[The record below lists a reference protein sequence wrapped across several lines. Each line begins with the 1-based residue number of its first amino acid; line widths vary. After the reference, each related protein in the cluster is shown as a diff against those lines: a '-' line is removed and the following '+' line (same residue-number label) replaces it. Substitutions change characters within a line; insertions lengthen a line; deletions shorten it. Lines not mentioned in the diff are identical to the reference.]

1 MDAGQMKNLR
11 DTFRD
16 MTPDEMREASREA
29 EIDSMTKNDAPIE
42 YLTPAEFFRR
52 MRVIRSTL
60 EKFGFKEE
68 SGVWTYS
75 APIAN
80 GALVCTVTVNAGGA
94 VEEMT
99 TDAATGDEYVQ
110 HRIAAASGK
119 FVGGVRCEI
128 MALMRRIAD
137 ACFERDVFKTAL
149 ARGILSFAET
159 EWGETPEFLWKNFP
173 DYAVMRRKDTDK
185 WYALLARLT
194 ADKVGGSKKDIIEVV
209 NMRRTEGMDG
219 PRFLPAYHMNKKTWT
234 TIVLDGTVG
243 AEELQKLLK
252 ESRKLATK

>member
-1 MDAGQMKNLR
+1 MPKLNTQ
-11 DTFRD
+11 T
-16 MTPDEMREASREA
+16 
-29 EIDSMTKNDAPIE
+29 E
-42 YLTPAEFFRR
+42 YVTPAEFFRR
-52 MRVIRSTL
+52 MRVKRATL
-60 EKFGFKEE
+60 QKFGFKKK
-68 SGVWTYS
+68 SGGWTYS

-110 HRIAAASGK
+110 HRIDEASGK

-128 MALMRRIAD
+128 MALMKRIAD
-137 ACFERDVFKTAL
+137 SCFERDVFKTDL
-149 ARGILSFAET
+149 ARSIIAYAES
-159 EWGETPEFLWKNFP
+159 EWEEMPEFLWKNFP
-173 DYAVMRRKDTDK
+173 DYAVLRRKDTDK
-185 WYALLARLT
+185 WYALVARLT

-234 TIVLDGTVG
+234 TVILDGTID
-243 AEELQKLLK
+243 ANKLLRFLTV
-252 ESRKLATK
+252 SRENAR

>member
-1 MDAGQMKNLR
+1 MPKLNTQ
-11 DTFRD
+11 T
-16 MTPDEMREASREA
+16 
-29 EIDSMTKNDAPIE
+29 E
-42 YLTPAEFFRR
+42 YVTPAEFFRR
-52 MRVIRSTL
+52 MRVKRATL
-60 EKFGFKEE
+60 QKFGFKKE
-68 SGVWTYS
+68 SGGWTYS

-128 MALMRRIAD
+128 MALMKRIAD
-137 ACFERDVFKTAL
+137 SCFERDVFKTDL
-149 ARGILSFAET
+149 ARSIIAYAES
-159 EWGETPEFLWKNFP
+159 EWEEMPEFLWKNFP

-234 TIVLDGTVG
+234 TVILDGTID
-243 AEELQKLLK
+243 ANKLLRFLTV
-252 ESRKLATK
+252 SRENAR

>member
-1 MDAGQMKNLR
+1 MNPVSTLNIQS
-11 DTFRD
+11 
-16 MTPDEMREASREA
+16 EYEAP
-29 EIDSMTKNDAPIE
+29 T
-42 YLTPAEFFRR
+42 EFFRR
-52 MRVIRSTL
+52 KRVKHSAL
-60 EKFGFKEE
+60 QKFGFKKD
-68 SGVWTYS
+68 SSRWTYS
-75 APIAN
+75 APVAN
-80 GALVCTVTVNAGGA
+80 GALVCTIAVDAGGMVTENTVDA
-94 VEEMT
+94 T
-99 TDAATGDEYVQ
+99 TNEEYVQ
-110 HRIAAASGK
+110 HHIAAASGK
-119 FVGGVRCEI
+119 FVGGVRRDI

-234 TIVLDGTVG
+234 TIVLDGSVG
-243 AEELQKLLK
+243 KDELLGLLS
-252 ESRKLATK
+252 ESRNSAGGGKNQISKH

>member
-1 MDAGQMKNLR
+1 MPKLNTQ
-11 DTFRD
+11 T
-16 MTPDEMREASREA
+16 
-29 EIDSMTKNDAPIE
+29 E
-42 YLTPAEFFRR
+42 YVTPAEFFRR
-52 MRVIRSTL
+52 MRVKRATL
-60 EKFGFKEE
+60 QKFGFKKE

-75 APIAN
+75 ASVAN
-80 GALVCTVTVNAGGA
+80 GALVCTIAVDAGGMVTENTVDA
-94 VEEMT
+94 T
-99 TDAATGDEYVQ
+99 TNEEYVQ
-110 HRIAAASGK
+110 HHIAAASGK
-119 FVGGVRCEI
+119 FVGGVRRDI

-234 TIVLDGTVG
+234 TVILDGTID
-243 AEELQKLLK
+243 ANKLLQFLTV
-252 ESRKLATK
+252 SRENAR

>member
-1 MDAGQMKNLR
+1 VKNLR

-60 EKFGFKEE
+60 EKFGFKKE

-75 APIAN
+75 APIAS
-80 GALVCTVTVNAGGA
+80 GALICTLTVNASGA
-94 VEEMT
+94 VKETT

-110 HRIAAASGK
+110 HHVVGASGK
-119 FVGGVRCEI
+119 FVGSVRCEI
-128 MALMRRIAD
+128 MALMKRVAD
-137 ACFERDVFKTAL
+137 SCFERDVFKTDL
-149 ARGILSFAET
+149 ARGIIAFAES
-159 EWGETPEFLWKNFP
+159 EWGEKPEFLWKNFP
-173 DYAVMRRKDTDK
+173 DYAVLRRKDTDK
-185 WYALLARLT
+185 LYALVARLT

-209 NMRRTEGMDG
+209 NLRRTEGMDG
-219 PRFLPAYHMNKKTWT
+219 SRFLPAYHMNKKTWT
-234 TIVLDGTVG
+234 TVILDGTID
-243 AEELQKLLK
+243 ANKLLRFLTV
-252 ESRKLATK
+252 SRENAR

>member
-1 MDAGQMKNLR
+1 MDK
-11 DTFRD
+11 T
-16 MTPDEMREASREA
+16 
-29 EIDSMTKNDAPIE
+29 IDYAP
-42 YLTPAEFFRR
+42 PGEFFKR
-52 MRVIRSTL
+52 MRIKHGAL
-60 EKFGFKEE
+60 QKFGFKKD
-68 SGVWTYS
+68 SGRWTYS
-75 APIAN
+75 APVAN

-119 FVGGVRCEI
+119 FVGGVRRDI

-173 DYAVMRRKDTDK
+173 DYAVLRRKDTDK

-209 NMRRTEGMDG
+209 NMRRTAGMGG

-234 TIVLDGTVG
+234 TIVLDGSVG
-243 AEELQKLLK
+243 KDELLGLLS
-252 ESRKLATK
+252 ESRNRAGENGIAFETPCVPEK

>member
-1 MDAGQMKNLR
+1 MAK
-11 DTFRD
+11 TYV
-16 MTPDEMREASREA
+16 
-29 EIDSMTKNDAPIE
+29 PIE
-42 YLTPAEFFRR
+42 YVTPAEFFRR
-52 MRVIRSTL
+52 MRVKRATL
-60 EKFGFKEE
+60 QKFGFKKE
-68 SGVWTYS
+68 SGGWTYS

-128 MALMRRIAD
+128 MALMKRIAD
-137 ACFERDVFKTAL
+137 SCFERDVFKTDL
-149 ARGILSFAET
+149 ARSIIAYAES
-159 EWGETPEFLWKNFP
+159 EWEEMPEFLWKNFP
-173 DYAVMRRKDTDK
+173 DYAVLRRKDIVE
-185 WYALLARLT
+185 A
-194 ADKVGGSKKDIIEVV
+194 V
-209 NMRRTEGMDG
+209 NLRRTDSMDG

-234 TIVLDGTVG
+234 TIVLDGAVG
-243 AEELQKLLK
+243 AAELQKLLA

>member
-1 MDAGQMKNLR
+1 MPKLNTQ
-11 DTFRD
+11 T
-16 MTPDEMREASREA
+16 
-29 EIDSMTKNDAPIE
+29 E
-42 YLTPAEFFRR
+42 YVTPAEFFRR
-52 MRVIRSTL
+52 MRVKRATL
-60 EKFGFKEE
+60 QKFGFKKE
-68 SGVWTYS
+68 SGGWTYS

-128 MALMRRIAD
+128 MALMKRIAD
-137 ACFERDVFKTAL
+137 SCFERDVFKTDL
-149 ARGILSFAET
+149 ARSIIAYAES
-159 EWGETPEFLWKNFP
+159 EWEEMPEFLWKNFP

-234 TIVLDGTVG
+234 TIVLDGSVG
-243 AEELQKLLK
+243 KDELLGLLS
-252 ESRKLATK
+252 ESRNSAGENGMHLRHPVYRKNDILLSGVQ

>member
-1 MDAGQMKNLR
+1 MPKLNTQ
-11 DTFRD
+11 T
-16 MTPDEMREASREA
+16 
-29 EIDSMTKNDAPIE
+29 E
-42 YLTPAEFFRR
+42 YVTPAEFFRR
-52 MRVIRSTL
+52 MRVKRATL
-60 EKFGFKEE
+60 QKFGFKKE
-68 SGVWTYS
+68 SGGWTYS

-119 FVGGVRCEI
+119 FVGGVRRDI

-149 ARGILSFAET
+149 ARRILSFAET

>member
-1 MDAGQMKNLR
+1 MPKLNTQ
-11 DTFRD
+11 T
-16 MTPDEMREASREA
+16 
-29 EIDSMTKNDAPIE
+29 E
-42 YLTPAEFFRR
+42 YVTPAEFFRR
-52 MRVIRSTL
+52 MRVKRATL
-60 EKFGFKEE
+60 QKFGFKKE
-68 SGVWTYS
+68 SGGWTYS

-119 FVGGVRCEI
+119 FVGGVRRDI
-128 MALMRRIAD
+128 MALMRRIAA
-137 ACFERDVFKTAL
+137 ACFERDVFKTAA
-149 ARGILSFAET
+149 ARDLLSFAEM
-159 EWGETPEFLWKNFP
+159 EWNEKPEFLWKNFP
-173 DYAVMRRKDTDK
+173 DYAVLRREGTEK
-185 WYALLARLT
+185 WYALIARLT
-194 ADKVGGSKKDIIEVV
+194 ADKVGGNRTDVIEIV

-234 TIVLDGTVG
+234 TIVLDGAVG
-243 AEELQKLLK
+243 AAELQKLLS